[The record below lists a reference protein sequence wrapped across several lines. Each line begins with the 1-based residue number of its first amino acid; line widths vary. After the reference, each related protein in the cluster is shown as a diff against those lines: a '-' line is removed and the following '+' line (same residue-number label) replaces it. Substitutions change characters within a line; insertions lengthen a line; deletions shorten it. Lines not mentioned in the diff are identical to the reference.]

1 MKYVLDTNLYVAA
14 TRDRAAAEGMAE
26 FLAAHLPETW
36 FHATVGQ
43 ELMVGCTSATARR
56 QVREAYIRPF
66 ESRGRILLPSL
77 GAWLRSG
84 ELVGRLV
91 ERKVLSPGGFSRS
104 FLNDA
109 LLAASCR
116 EQGATLVTSN
126 VRDFARLQT
135 VERFE
140 FVEPWP

>member
-1 MKYVLDTNLYVAA
+1 MKYVLDTNLYVEA
-14 TRDRAAAEGMAE
+14 TREAAAAEAMAE
-26 FLAAHLPETW
+26 FLAVHLPETW

-43 ELMVGCTSATARR
+43 ELMVGCASAAARR
-56 QVREAYIRPF
+56 QVRDAYIRPF
-66 ESRGRILLPSL
+66 ESRGRLVTPSI

-84 ELVGRLV
+84 EMVGRLV
-91 ERKVLSPGGFSRS
+91 ERKELSPGGFSRS

-116 EQGATLVTSN
+116 EQGVTLVTSSTK
-126 VRDFARLQT
+126 DFARLRL